1 MVGLHN
7 CSGTVKFTCICLQ
20 ARKVREVV
28 ACKNSC
34 FSSFCF
40 SCFWLVATGMFCEEE
55 TKCKM
60 SPAAMSEEKQ
70 LFSQATIFLVELF
83 SVGIMGDQRNFSF
96 ESRKDLLHQCV
107 FKQLLGFM
115 SDSCFF

>member
-20 ARKVREVV
+20 AQKAREVV

-34 FSSFCF
+34 FSL
-40 SCFWLVATGMFCEEE
+40 LVAAGMFCQEE

-60 SPAAMSEEKQ
+60 SPAAISEAKQ
-70 LFSQATIFLVELF
+70 LFSQITIFLVEVF
-83 SVGIMGDQRNFSF
+83 SVGIMGNQRNFLFKVENISF
-96 ESRKDLLHQCV
+96 ITAYSNN
-107 FKQLLGFM
+107 
-115 SDSCFF
+115 

>member
-7 CSGTVKFTCICLQ
+7 CSGTVKLTCICLQ

-34 FSSFCF
+34 FSS
-40 SCFWLVATGMFCEEE
+40 LVATGMFCEEE

-70 LFSQATIFLVELF
+70 LYSQATIFLVELF

-96 ESRKDLLHQCV
+96 ESRKDLLHHCV

>member
-34 FSSFCF
+34 FSS
-40 SCFWLVATGMFCEEE
+40 LVATGMFCEEE
-55 TKCKM
+55 MKCKM
-60 SPAAMSEEKQ
+60 SPVAMSEEKQ
-70 LFSQATIFLVELF
+70 LFSQPTIFLVELF

-96 ESRKDLLHQCV
+96 
-107 FKQLLGFM
+107 
-115 SDSCFF
+115 